1 MIILPMKGNRLG
13 YYRKKAVRDAFHLR
27 AGH

>member
-1 MIILPMKGNRLG
+1 MITLPMKGNRLG